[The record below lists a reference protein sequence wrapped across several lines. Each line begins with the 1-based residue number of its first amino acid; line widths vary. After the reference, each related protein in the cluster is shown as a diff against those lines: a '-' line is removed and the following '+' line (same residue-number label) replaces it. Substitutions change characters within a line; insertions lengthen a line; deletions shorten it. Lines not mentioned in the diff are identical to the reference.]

1 MAAGKGSEER
11 FAGAME
17 SLVLLADSM
26 QQAAALLADAEDG
39 DDAPGQS
46 ASFLNVIAL
55 GSVGAGKSAVLNS
68 LMGYPVLP
76 TGENGATRAPIVI
89 QMQRGS
95 SSSNRGLY
103 VVLDG
108 KASNVSASDVRH
120 SLQGRLKSWT
130 PNARSGRTEGI
141 QLTLQSGAAPPL
153 KLFDLPGL
161 DTRATSDDSLV
172 QEFAENS
179 DSILLVVL
187 PAASV
192 REVGTSKALKL
203 AQELDS
209 DATRTVGVIS
219 KVDQAASDRRSLDAV
234 AALLSGNGPAITQ
247 EIPWVAMIGQSVSIA
262 AAHGSEDSLE
272 TAWKA
277 EAESLK
283 SLLTQAAPTKLG
295 RVALVE
301 TIAKQIRKRL
311 KQRMPTLLSGLH
323 GKSQHVEEELVR
335 LGELRVETSEGT
347 RAIAL
352 ELCREF
358 EDKFL
363 QHIQTGE
370 GGGWKVVQ
378 SFEGALPKRIKQI
391 PLDNLFELSSIKKL
405 VLEADGYQPYLLSP
419 EKGLRALIRK
429 SLELAKDPAKSC
441 VDEVHRILV
450 DIVSASA
457 NATPGLGKYPPLK
470 REMVAIASSA
480 LDEYRSESK
489 KMVVALVDMER
500 AFIPPQHFIRL
511 VQRRIDR
518 LRREDEAK
526 GRNVKKGQEAEHT
539 LLSRATTPQANVTAS
554 QGGTLKE
561 KKQADQ
567 ESKDAPSSLKVIG
580 DNSAGWLSRKSE
592 KTNDWSK
599 RWFVLNE
606 KTNKFAYTKTPDE
619 RNFRGVIN
627 LEECFLE
634 DGADEKEQA
643 TSEKKS
649 SKDKKSANG
658 QVNSEANLMF
668 KLSHK
673 VPYKTV
679 FKAHNAIILKAENMA
694 EKLEWMA
701 KLRYC
706 IGAAQG
712 PSIKAATPEFDSSG
726 RFSSAPEPSGEMSTV
741 LRRPADPD
749 EDLRLMAQEV
759 RDYVDAVLNSLSA
772 NVPKA
777 VVLCQVER
785 AKDAMLNQLYSSIS
799 AHPTERI
806 QELLQEDVEVKRRRE
821 KVKRQA
827 SMLSRLTRQ
836 LSVNEARASSATGES
851 GESGIST
858 SYESED
864 WRVAFEEAGSDLRS
878 SSSAHSSQRAASSF
892 RGPSPRRRESPMRAA
907 SPQPRSSGNGYEE
920 NDDGGASRRAP
931 GRLPPPP
938 PPAGASVYRP

>member
-1 MAAGKGSEER
+1 MQGVVELKAFS
-11 FAGAME
+11 
-17 SLVLLADSM
+17 SL
-26 QQAAALLADAEDG
+26 
-39 DDAPGQS
+39 
-46 ASFLNVIAL
+46 
-55 GSVGAGKSAVLNS
+55 
-68 LMGYPVLP
+68 
-76 TGENGATRAPIVI
+76 
-89 QMQRGS
+89 
-95 SSSNRGLY
+95 SNL
-103 VVLDG
+103 V
-108 KASNVSASDVRH
+108 
-120 SLQGRLKSWT
+120 QKSW
-130 PNARSGRTEGI
+130 I
-141 QLTLQSGAAPPL
+141 CAAPPL

-172 QEFAENS
+172 QEFAEHS
-179 DSILLVVL
+179 DAILLVVV

-262 AAHGSEDSLE
+262 AAHGSEDSLD

-301 TIAKQIRKRL
+301 AIAKQIRKRL
-311 KQRMPTLLSGLH
+311 KQRIPTLLSGLH

-370 GGGWKVVQ
+370 GGGWRVVQ

-429 SLELAKDPAKSC
+429 SLELAKDPAKHC
-441 VDEVHRILV
+441 VDEVHRILL

-470 REMVAIASSA
+470 REMVAIASAA

-489 KMVVALVDMER
+489 KMVVALVEMER
-500 AFIPPQHFIRL
+500 VFIPPQHFIRL
-511 VQRRIDR
+511 VQRRMDR

-539 LLSRATTPQANVTAS
+539 LLGKATTPQANVTAS

-580 DNSAGWLSRKSE
+580 DNSAGWLSRKGE
-592 KTNDWSK
+592 NTNDWTK

-606 KTNKFAYTKTPDE
+606 KTNKFGYTKTPDE
-619 RNFRGVIN
+619 RNFRGIIN

-634 DGADEKEQA
+634 DGADENDQA
-643 TSEKKS
+643 ASDKKS
-649 SKDKKSANG
+649 SKKSANG
-658 QVNSEANLMF
+658 QVNSEANLTF

-673 VPYKTV
+673 IPYKTV
-679 FKAHNAIILKAENMA
+679 FKAQHAIILKAENMA

-712 PSIKAATPEFDSSG
+712 SSLRSAAPEFDSSG
-726 RFSSAPEPSGEMSTV
+726 RYSSASETNSGEMSTV
-741 LRRPADPD
+741 LRRPADQD

-759 RDYVDAVLNSLSA
+759 RDYVEAVLNSLAA

-806 QELLQEDVEVKRRRE
+806 QDLLQEDVEVKRRRE

-836 LSVNEARASSATGES
+836 LSMNEARASAATGES
-851 GESGIST
+851 GESGTST

-878 SSSAHSSQRAASSF
+878 PSSAHSSQRSASSL
-892 RGPSPRRRESPMRAA
+892 RGRESPVRAA
-907 SPQPRSSGNGYEE
+907 SPQVRSHRNGYDE
-920 NDDGGASRRAP
+920 NDEGGASRRAP
-931 GRLPPPP
+931 GRMPPP
-938 PPAGASVYRP
+938 PPAGGSVYRP